1 MNLTFIQVSAFAARW
16 ARAKLTDEDLQALER
31 SLGTEPAGGDVM
43 AGTGGVRKVR
53 FAPPSNHAGKRGGLR
68 VAYAYVR
75 VADVIYLLDVFAKNE
90 QANFTAA
97 EKATMRRLA
106 AALADLHCRP

>member
-1 MNLTFIQVSAFAARW
+1 
-16 ARAKLTDEDLQALER
+16 
-31 SLGTEPAGGDVM
+31 M

-53 FAPPSNHAGKRGGLR
+53 FAPPSSHAGKRGGLR

-106 AALADLHCRP
+106 AALADLHCRPLKRTDWTRDHATDSQTARSGDPRRPRRR